1 MEYSNHQKE
10 RIAKQ
15 LLEFYKDGKY
25 AYDEDAKRQTQTHY
39 NKKSDIIKCI
49 EKWTRDENISRWII
63 PIIDYNLET
72 DYESLEKE
80 WDKNH
85 RLAIKFEDLENKY
98 HNLEHFMERNAK
110 EKAKEMMNEWVSE
123 KEDVAKLHEEIEEL
137 KNRRSEMLRRHTR
150 SSNGLINQNNQLKAS
165 ITKMEDERREAN
177 IKSIESELNDKKE
190 TPSLKK
196 QVKRLENQNMKLE
209 KENMRLQKK
218 AMEGDMKFLEL
229 KAETDL
235 SVSHLKTDIEKLNLE
250 LNYYKIKDSVEAQ
263 SLPQLL

>member
-1 MEYSNHQKE
+1 MPMMKMRRE
-10 RIAKQ
+10 
-15 LLEFYKDGKY
+15 
-25 AYDEDAKRQTQTHY
+25 QTQTHY

-49 EKWTRDENISRWII
+49 ERWTRDEHISRWII

-98 HNLEHFMERNAK
+98 HNLEHFMESNAK

-137 KNRRSEMLRRHTR
+137 KNRRSEMIRRHTR
-150 SSNGLINQNNQLKAS
+150 GSNGLVNQVNQLKAS
-165 ITKMEDERREAN
+165 LKKIEDERREAQF
-177 IKSIESELNDKKE
+177 ISIESDLNDKKE

-196 QVKRLENQNMKLE
+196 QVKRLEAQNTKLE
-209 KENMRLQKK
+209 KETLKLQKQK
-218 AMEGDMKFLEL
+218 MEGEMKYLQL
-229 KAETDL
+229 RAETDL
-235 SVSHLKTDIEKLNLE
+235 SVSQMKTELEKLQLE

-263 SLPQLL
+263 SPLHLHHQEVDVPQDLVVAEG

>member
-1 MEYSNHQKE
+1 MEYSTHQKE
-10 RIAKQ
+10 RIANQ

-25 AYDEDAKRQTQTHY
+25 MFDENAKRQSQTHY
-39 NKKSDIIKCI
+39 NKKSEVMKCVD
-49 EKWTRDENISRWII
+49 KWCKMGDMAKWII
-63 PIIDYNLET
+63 PMLDYNLET

-85 RLAIKFEDLENKY
+85 RLAIRLEDMENKY
-98 HNLEHFMERNAK
+98 HNLEVFMEN
-110 EKAKEMMNEWVSE
+110 KAKERAKELKDEWVSE